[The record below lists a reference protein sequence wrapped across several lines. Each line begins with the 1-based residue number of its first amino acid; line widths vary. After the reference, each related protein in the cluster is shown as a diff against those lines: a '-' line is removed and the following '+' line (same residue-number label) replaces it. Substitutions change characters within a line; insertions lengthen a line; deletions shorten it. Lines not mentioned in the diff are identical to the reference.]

1 MLNKISRRLP
11 NRLLWIVNISVICL
25 IGVGL
30 VLYSTVWGA
39 ALSDDS
45 YYYISSARN
54 LLAGRGFDLAPNFPP
69 MLPLLL
75 SLIGLLKVDP
85 LTAIRWLNAGFFAI
99 NIYLVARI
107 VYRLT
112 KSSAFSILAAIFML
126 ISSTLIMIHSWAM
139 SEPLYITFT
148 LLGFLSYIIG
158 NEKGTW
164 QAPVFTGL
172 FFGLAAATRYI
183 GISLLLAGG
192 ILFLIETGKSNRLRI
207 RNCLIFSL
215 VGVIPLLLW
224 VIRNELVVG
233 QPTNRVFGW
242 HLMTESLWINI
253 LNTILLWLV
262 PGRFVN
268 GKELIWLAGIIL
280 VIIIWLGIRFLRK
293 RSGSALPAEPHRQRN
308 PIALIILSMLSYLV
322 ILIVSRS
329 FFDPLIPMDERLLS
343 PILVMGLILLA
354 WIYSELWNRKRWLEF
369 GIITALSLMF
379 LITNL
384 TRSGQMVRN
393 YHEVGRGYASAR
405 DHVSETYT
413 YLRNR
418 PDIPI
423 YSNAFAAIYFWTG
436 RVTNPIPSPDNIPA
450 MKADMKENG
459 AYLVIFDS
467 IPMELYGTTRE
478 EITKDLVEQIQLSE
492 ARIYRSP

>member
-1 MLNKISRRLP
+1 MLIKISKRFSS
-11 NRLLWIVNISVICL
+11 RLLWILIISVFCL
-25 IGVGL
+25 IGIGL
-30 VLYSTVWGA
+30 ILYSTVWGA

-54 LLAGRGFDLAPNFPP
+54 LLADRGFDLAPNFPP
-69 MLPLLL
+69 MLPLVL
-75 SLIGLLKVDP
+75 SVIGLLKVDP
-85 LTAIRWLNAGFFAI
+85 LTAIRWLNAVLFAL
-99 NIYLVARI
+99 NIYLVSRI

-112 KSSAFSILAAIFML
+112 KSSPFSILGALFML
-126 ISSTLIMIHSWAM
+126 ISSTLIMIHAWAM
-139 SEPLYITFT
+139 SEALYVTFT
-148 LLGFLSYIIG
+148 LLGFLSYIVG

-164 QAPVFTGL
+164 QAPIFTGL

-192 ILFLIETGKSNRLRI
+192 ILFLTEVGKSNRLRI
-207 RNCLIFSL
+207 RNCLIFSS
-215 VGVIPLLLW
+215 VGVIPLLFW
-224 VIRNELVVG
+224 VVRNELIVG

-242 HLMTESLWINI
+242 YWMAKSLWINI

-268 GKELIWLAGIIL
+268 GKELIWLGGIIL
-280 VIIIWLGIRFLRK
+280 VIVIWIGIRLLQK
-293 RSGSALPAEPHRQRN
+293 RSKSVLSDQPDSQKN
-308 PIALIILSMLSYLV
+308 PIMLIILSMISYWI
-322 ILIVSRS
+322 ILILSRS

-354 WIYSELWNRKRWLEF
+354 WIYSELWNRKKWVEF
-369 GIITALSLMF
+369 GIISALSLMF

-384 TRSGQMVRN
+384 TRSAQMIQN

-405 DHVSETYT
+405 DHVSETYA

-436 RVTNPIPSPDNIPA
+436 RVTNPIPSADNIPA
-450 MKADMKENG
+450 MKADMQEDG

-467 IPMELYGTTRE
+467 IPLELYGTTTE
-478 EITKDLVEQIQLSE
+478 EITKDLVEQIRLSE
-492 ARIYRSP
+492 ATIYRSP